1 VPLASPLASVIDF
14 RYLPAARAG
23 ARQEPDMSKAAVQLS
38 VLSLALAL
46 SLAACAKEAP
56 AAASQPAPAAPA
68 GDKKVTPPTAIP
80 NPPVAGQP
88 AAQPT
93 PAAAPATPTD
103 PNLLDPS
110 KAKEQAPA
118 TFKVKYHTTKGDIT
132 VAVTRDWSPNGA
144 DRLYNL
150 VKIGY
155 YKDIAYFRVVPGFM
169 AQFGIHGDPAVNKV
183 WRTATLPDDPVKQ
196 SNKKGFL
203 TFAKTGAPNSRS
215 VQFFLNLVD
224 NANLDGMGFAPIGQI
239 VEGLDVLEKI
249 NSEYGEGAPR
259 GRGPDQGRVQ
269 QEGNA
274 YLKKDFPRM
283 DYIVSAEI
291 L

>member
-1 VPLASPLASVIDF
+1 LRAPLASIIEF
-14 RYLPAARAG
+14 GYLPAARARW
-23 ARQEPDMSKAAVQLS
+23 RQEPAMSNAVRPVS
-38 VLSLALAL
+38 IAGLALAL
-46 SLAACAKEAP
+46 IAAACAKEAP
-56 AAASQPAPAAPA
+56 APASHPPAAPAAEHKAPAPAAA
-68 GDKKVTPPTAIP
+68 PTAIP
-80 NPPVAGQP
+80 NPPVA
-88 AAQPT
+88 A
-93 PAAAPATPTD
+93 PTD
-103 PNLLDPS
+103 PKLLDPQS
-110 KAKEQAPA
+110 AKAQAPA
-118 TFKVKYHTTKGDIT
+118 TYKVKYHTTKGDIT
-132 VAVTRDWSPNGA
+132 VAVTREWSPNGA
-144 DRLYNL
+144 DRLYTL
-150 VKIGY
+150 VKLGY

-224 NANLDGMGFAPIGQI
+224 NPNLDGMGFAPIGQI
-239 VEGLDVLEKI
+239 VEGLDVLEKL
-249 NSEYGEGAPR
+249 NGEYGEGAPR

-269 QEGNA
+269 SEGNA

-283 DYIVSAEI
+283 DYIQSAEI